1 MVQVFVEDD
10 GIWSAPRWSIWVDCA
25 LLSIVE
31 DTSAV
36 VVPELLE
43 ASEFDCEE
51 VFFET

>member
-1 MVQVFVEDD
+1 
-10 GIWSAPRWSIWVDCA
+10 

-31 DTSAV
+31 DASAF